1 MFEYGWKST
10 LHCLALL
17 LASSLAAAE
26 TELRFVASPEGSTA
40 ETTRAFIAQFKPRR
54 AELEKV
60 RDALFAKVKPDE
72 RSRLLARY
80 KAIAGR
86 YAPGWLEEQQAISA
100 ALGWGADDYTLFN
113 LLHGDQLAATSW
125 IITPDA
131 AADKKMIL
139 HQNRDSS
146 GDQLA
151 ANFRHRAERFRWFGI
166 GDRWSYAPRFAVNEK
181 GFAAAMSAGE
191 RNSVKRPEV
200 GFNAPD
206 TLLLMAEHCG
216 SVDEALVL
224 LKVLI
229 DGNDYGD
236 EGTIYLFIDPL
247 KAVIVECVPGRMVT
261 APVDFAFE
269 PRTTY
274 WELPGMASFSERDVN
289 SIMIEERR
297 EYFVRKSLQQY
308 QKSGG
313 IDLAEIRKL
322 SRARNGG
329 LFGGLEPVC
338 REGTISGA
346 TIIPDAEFPAELT
359 TVYLALG
366 PVRNTVYLP
375 LPLAVTKLPAPFFD
389 GDWGRA
395 GFARRDRDGLDA
407 DNLGPVEALEK
418 ELDTTYNLAVTEARA
433 LLRQGKT
440 AEARSKLQRN
450 FETQAAAVWKFL
462 NPDADATK

>member
-1 MFEYGWKST
+1 MTAGT
-10 LHCLALL
+10 
-17 LASSLAAAE
+17 LAADQS
-26 TELRFVASPEGSTA
+26 ELRFVASPEGSA
-40 ETTRAFIAQFKPRR
+40 AASAQAFVAQVKPRR

-80 KAIAGR
+80 KSLVAR

-100 ALGWGADDYTLFN
+100 ALGWETDDYTFFN
-113 LLHGDQLAATSW
+113 LLRDDKLACTSW

-131 AADKKMIL
+131 AADQKMIL
-139 HQNRDSS
+139 HKNRDYS

-151 ANFRHRAERFRWFGI
+151 AGFRRRAERLRWFGI

-181 GFAAAMSAGE
+181 GLAAVMNAGE
-191 RNSVKRPEV
+191 RNSLKRPEA
-200 GFNAPD
+200 GFKAPD

-216 SVDEALVL
+216 NVDEALVL

-229 DGNDYGD
+229 DGNDYAD
-236 EGTIYLFIDPL
+236 EGTIYLLIDPL
-247 KAVIVECVPGRMVT
+247 KAAIVECVPGRMVT

-269 PRTTY
+269 PRTNH
-274 WELPGMASFSERDVN
+274 WELPGMSSFSERNVN
-289 SIMIEERR
+289 SILVEERR
-297 EYFVRKSLQQY
+297 EYFVRRSLRQF

-313 IDLAEIRKL
+313 IDLAEIRQL

-338 REGTISGA
+338 REDTISGA
-346 TIIPDAEFPAELT
+346 TFVPDAEFPAELT

-395 GFARRDRDGLDA
+395 GFVRRDRDGLDA
-407 DNLGPVEALEK
+407 DHLGPVEALEK
-418 ELDTTYNLAVTEARA
+418 ELDTTYRLAVNEARA

-440 AEARSKLQRN
+440 AEAREKLQRN

-462 NPDADATK
+462 NSDAEATK